1 MYNYLVLVLLNLFN
15 KNVVSEHKIID
26 YPNIHLQNLKDEL
39 SILKNGYW
47 VKIADN
53 TNIINNKDIC
63 NIKSKYPEII
73 VQEKNIPPKFNY
85 ENIKIEKINSPNNE
99 INAYS
104 IIDYE
109 YRITYLHTDYIVDT
123 NIVTRFDIIKY
134 NNNKNKLKYKLIKTQ
149 LESKIRSLEAMIY
162 LFEKTMK

>member
-104 IIDYE
+104 IIDY
-109 YRITYLHTDYIVDT
+109 
-123 NIVTRFDIIKY
+123 IIKY